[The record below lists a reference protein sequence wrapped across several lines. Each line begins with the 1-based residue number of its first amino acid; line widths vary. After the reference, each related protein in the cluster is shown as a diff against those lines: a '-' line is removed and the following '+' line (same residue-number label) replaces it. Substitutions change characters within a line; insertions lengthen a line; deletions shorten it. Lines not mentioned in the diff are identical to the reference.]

1 MAIKQCR
8 YMSLKYNLPRVW
20 TRHNTVTCIR
30 VTTNQQGALC
40 REALCFVLHWP
51 PDCVRVIR
59 PKNASFVVAYAQLHL
74 AAVTDPGAFM
84 QPEPLP
90 TFIPQLSQ
98 RFQSLVW
105 SCIDSDLVKTAVF
118 HAERYYSLDKTNHDA
133 RHLYATA
140 LLRAQQTYSALHLVS
155 GPRDEQCTG
164 CLEIKAKC
172 CTVLGRYRQAR
183 EALDTTLFDPTY
195 VSSSTS
201 LYCLVPLRLTYSSPS
216 LHRIIDQSG
225 GERLS
230 RGCSN
235 SM

>member
-8 YMSLKYNLPRVW
+8 YMSEIQSFPLRSERARSRASASRLINKGRCAARLSVSFCVGHLIVFALSGQR
-20 TRHNTVTCIR
+20 TRLSSSLTPSCIS
-30 VTTNQQGALC
+30 
-40 REALCFVLHWP
+40 P
-51 PDCVRVIR
+51 P
-59 PKNASFVVAYAQLHL
+59 L
-74 AAVTDPGAFM
+74 TDPGAFM

-172 CTVLGRYRQAR
+172 CTALGRYRQAR

-195 VSSSTS
+195 VTSSTF
-201 LYCLVPLRLTYSSPS
+201 LCCLAPLRLTYSSPS